1 MCRRLIL
8 WMVLFYRV
16 TLGRFMGGQ
25 CRYLPTCSQYMLD
38 AVEKHGP
45 ARGFCRGLWRICR
58 CHPWSAGGYDPP

>member
-8 WMVLFYRV
+8 WMVLIYRA

-45 ARGFCRGLWRICR
+45 ARGFCRGLLRICR